1 MGFYTEKITG
11 TAKVAVSVTYGN
23 FRSIWIT
30 NSHVSHIGFV
40 DLYLASQVGTD
51 VTDTGANVN
60 LSAGYTV
67 TTSSQAIVVDGVA
80 TTATP
85 GLNDD
90 TFLDERVYKSDGTF
104 IGTCTTVHSS
114 GTPLTFSGGLEVAL
128 ANDVDLYTGTRYYI
142 VKSYSLPVGDSL
154 KLNSNELDFD
164 SETHKLYIKTTA
176 GTLDVISRQ

>member
-67 TTSSQAIVVDGVA
+67 TTSSQAIVVDGVTA
-80 TTATP
+80 AATP

-90 TFLDERVYKSDGTF
+90 TFLDERP
-104 IGTCTTVHSS
+104 S
-114 GTPLTFSGGLEVAL
+114 GTW
-128 ANDVDLYTGTRYYI
+128 
-142 VKSYSLPVGDSL
+142 YSDTNL
-154 KLNSNELDFD
+154 
-164 SETHKLYIKTTA
+164 
-176 GTLDVISRQ
+176 